1 MNPGPPTYKVG
12 PLDVP
17 AVDEGEEEEAGR
29 GQEPLS
35 LVRWLTLG
43 EEGLQGGTQRG
54 NGVVICKPAW
64 QHCGR

>member
-35 LVRWLTLG
+35 LVRRLTLG
-43 EEGLQGGTQRG
+43 EEGLKGGHSLEM
-54 NGVVICKPAW
+54 VL
-64 QHCGR
+64 